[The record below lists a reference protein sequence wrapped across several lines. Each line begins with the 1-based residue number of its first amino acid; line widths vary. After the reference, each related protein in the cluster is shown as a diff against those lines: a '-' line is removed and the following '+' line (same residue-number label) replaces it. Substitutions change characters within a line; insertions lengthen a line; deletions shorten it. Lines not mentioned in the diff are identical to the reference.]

1 MFTFHEEDKVM
12 GDGIVL
18 AITLPGAIASEYQSR
33 LHMQHCDF
41 ASDIVWGEENLCAT
55 VHSMSLNLAQF
66 LIKNKDV
73 FNVESVVIVSSK
85 DIDLAEISL
94 LDGFHKEPLEYLAL
108 LDGSEDQSEASGESQ
123 DGDNDSAED

>member
-1 MFTFHEEDKVM
+1 
-12 GDGIVL
+12 
-18 AITLPGAIASEYQSR
+18 
-33 LHMQHCDF
+33 
-41 ASDIVWGEENLCAT
+41 
-55 VHSMSLNLAQF
+55 MSLNLAQF

-108 LDGSEDQSEASGESQ
+108 LDGSESQSEASGESQ